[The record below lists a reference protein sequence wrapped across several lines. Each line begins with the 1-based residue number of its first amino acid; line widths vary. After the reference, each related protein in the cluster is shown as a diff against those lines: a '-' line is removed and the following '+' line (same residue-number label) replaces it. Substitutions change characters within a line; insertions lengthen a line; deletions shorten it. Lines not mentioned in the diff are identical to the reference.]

1 MAAFGSLCLLIAL
14 ALAAYNLLA
23 GALALRW
30 LAVPEP
36 QYSPEQL
43 SKWYQQG
50 RIAVFAFWG
59 ALFLAIAL
67 RVLAPVSTNSV
78 AFQIGA
84 GVVLMVP
91 TIYIAWLGYTRRAF
105 RLSPERLAD
114 TARRAGIAGFVAVTG
129 AAFALIWSV
138 FTNDFSITYILEH
151 SNRALPIPYKF
162 AALWSGQ
169 EGSLL
174 LWAWL
179 LGMYGFVLR
188 LRHKTDVKLYAYAG
202 SILAG
207 VQKFF
212 LSVLVFAAP
221 PFALLPGFAA
231 GGQVPADGN
240 GLNPLLQYPE
250 MVIHPPMLYLGY
262 VGFSVPF
269 AFALGALMMRY
280 PGEKWIKITRTWTMV
295 TWLFLTCGIFLG
307 MHWAYAVLGWGGYW
321 GWDPVENA
329 SFMPWLTGTAFLHSV
344 MMQERKGMMKSW
356 NVWLIFSTFLLTLL
370 GTLLTRA
377 GLVSSVHAFA
387 QSSIGTWF
395 VVFMCIVLA
404 VCIFTYV
411 LQRSHLKTEHQME
424 SLVSRESS
432 FLFNNLMLL
441 TACFVILWGT
451 LFPILSEYVQGSK
464 VTVGAPFYNAV
475 AVPIGLFLLFLT
487 GVGPLLPWRATSL
500 KAIKRNFVL
509 PSIALW
515 ATVIVCLVAGANP
528 WQGGAFDQGR
538 FYAVVA
544 FALSAAVLT
553 AILSEFFRGA
563 AVISR
568 QTGRNLFAAL
578 WLLTRRN
585 TRRYGGYLVHI
596 GVVIVVIG
604 LAGAAFNRNAEKEMA
619 FHDQLNIGPYT
630 LVQVGSSQDTN
641 PDFDS
646 DYAVLDVYKGGKKVF
661 QMTPEQRFYHL
672 GEGVQPQTMVAIHSI
687 PEWDLYVVFEG
698 INQDTNQP
706 IIKAFLNPLVG
717 WIWFGLGVIV
727 IGTFIALV
735 PSLTPATAALRVP
748 ATQAAPIVPAI
759 KGGD

>member
-1 MAAFGSLCLLIAL
+1 
-14 ALAAYNLLA
+14 
-23 GALALRW
+23 
-30 LAVPEP
+30 
-36 QYSPEQL
+36 
-43 SKWYQQG
+43 
-50 RIAVFAFWG
+50 
-59 ALFLAIAL
+59 
-67 RVLAPVSTNSV
+67 
-78 AFQIGA
+78 
-84 GVVLMVP
+84 
-91 TIYIAWLGYTRRAF
+91 
-105 RLSPERLAD
+105 
-114 TARRAGIAGFVAVTG
+114 
-129 AAFALIWSV
+129 
-138 FTNDFSITYILEH
+138 
-151 SNRALPIPYKF
+151 
-162 AALWSGQ
+162 
-169 EGSLL
+169 
-174 LWAWL
+174 
-179 LGMYGFVLR
+179 
-188 LRHKTDVKLYAYAG
+188 
-202 SILAG
+202 
-207 VQKFF
+207 
-212 LSVLVFAAP
+212 
-221 PFALLPGFAA
+221 
-231 GGQVPADGN
+231 
-240 GLNPLLQYPE
+240 

-411 LQRSHLKTEHQME
+411 LQRSHLKTEHQLE

-451 LFPILSEYVQGSK
+451 LFPVLSEYVEGSK

-515 ATVIVCLVAGANP
+515 ATVIVLLVVGANP

-563 AVISR
+563 AVIMR
-568 QTGRNLFAAL
+568 QTGRNFFAAL
-578 WLLTRRN
+578 WLLTRRS

-630 LVQVGSSQDTN
+630 LVQVGSSQDAN
-641 PDFDS
+641 ADFDS

-687 PEWDLYVVFEG
+687 PEWDLYVVYEG

-727 IGTFIALV
+727 FGTFVALV
-735 PSLTPATAALRVP
+735 PSLTPATASLRVA
-748 ATQAAPIVPAI
+748 ATQATPIAPAL